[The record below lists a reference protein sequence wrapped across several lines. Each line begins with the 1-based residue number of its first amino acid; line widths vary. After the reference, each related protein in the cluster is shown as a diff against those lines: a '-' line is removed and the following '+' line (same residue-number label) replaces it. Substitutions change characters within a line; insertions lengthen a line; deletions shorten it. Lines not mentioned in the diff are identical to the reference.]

1 VSVCW
6 KAPTAPWVKVN
17 TNGSVINNLGACGG
31 LYRDHLGT
39 FLGAFACNLGSCS
52 VFDVEVFA
60 FILALEF
67 VALHGWD
74 HLWLESDSS
83 SSLLILKNSSL
94 VPILL
99 RNRWCNAR
107 SLNIQVLS
115 SHIFWEGNMCA
126 DKLANFGHSVVG
138 EVWLPSL
145 LAKVHHEFFAD
156 RCGFPRIR
164 FS

>member
-1 VSVCW
+1 MGLLLIILALV
-6 KAPTAPWVKVN
+6 
-17 TNGSVINNLGACGG
+17 GG

-39 FLGAFACNLGSCS
+39 FLGDFACNLGSCS
-52 VFDVEVFA
+52 VFDAKVSA

-67 VALHGWD
+67 AAPHSWD
-74 HLWLESDSS
+74 HLCLESDSS
-83 SSLLILKNSSL
+83 SALLVFKNPLL

-115 SHIFWEGNMCA
+115 SHIFQEGNMCA

-145 LAKVHHEFFAD
+145 PAEVHHEFFAD
-156 RCGFPRIR
+156 RCGFPWIR
-164 FS
+164 FP